1 MIMYYIG
8 IDLGGTNIS
17 AGIVDENGNILVK
30 KETPTMNGRT
40 AEDILDDM
48 AELAKALIKELQIEV
63 SDIESIGIGM
73 PGTMDKQK
81 GISIYANNLNFR
93 NVNVIDEMRKR
104 IDLPCYIENDA
115 NCAAIGENVCGI
127 AYGSKNLIYI
137 TIGTGVGAGIIIN
150 GKVFDGSFGGGGEA
164 GHMVIV
170 AEGEECT
177 CGRKGCWEAY
187 ASASALRREGRIA
200 AAKYPNSKI
209 YDLVDGNIKLIDA
222 KTVFDAYDLGD
233 EIALK
238 IIDKYIK
245 YLAIGLVNLVNIFQP
260 EAIIIGGGVCA
271 QGDKVIEPLIKILNE
286 RVYGGELK
294 TKICVATLGND
305 AGVVGAA
312 MLGRINR
319 EEI

>member
-1 MIMYYIG
+1 MYYIG

-17 AGIVDENGNILVK
+17 AGIADENGNILVK
-30 KETPTMNGRT
+30 ASTPTMNGRA
-40 AEDILDDM
+40 AEDIIDDM
-48 AELAKALIKELQIEV
+48 SGLCSKLMEELKLEV
-63 SDIESIGIGM
+63 NDIESIGVGM
-73 PGTMDKQK
+73 PGTMDKKK
-81 GISIYANNLNFR
+81 GISIYANNLNFD
-93 NVNVIDEMRKR
+93 NVNIVEEMRKR
-104 IDLPCYIENDA
+104 INLPCYIENDA
-115 NCAAIGENVCGI
+115 NCAAIGENVCGV
-127 AYGSKNLIYI
+127 AYGSKSLIYI

-222 KTVFDAYDLGD
+222 KTVFDAADLGD
-233 EIALK
+233 EIALE

-245 YLAIGLVNLVNIFQP
+245 YLGIGLVNLVNIFQP

-271 QGDKVIEPLIKILNE
+271 QGDKVIKPLIKILNE
-286 RVYGGELK
+286 KVYGKELK
-294 TKICVATLGND
+294 TKISIATLGND
-305 AGVVGAA
+305 AGIVGAA
-312 MLGRINR
+312 MLGKINR
-319 EEI
+319 EEF

>member
-30 KETPTMNGRT
+30 ASTPTMNGRA
-40 AEDILDDM
+40 AEDIIDDM
-48 AELAKALIKELQIEV
+48 SGLCSKLMEELKLEV
-63 SDIESIGIGM
+63 NDIESIGVGM
-73 PGTMDKQK
+73 PGTMDKKK
-81 GISIYANNLNFR
+81 GISIYANNLNFD
-93 NVNVIDEMRKR
+93 NVNVVEEMGKR
-104 IDLPCYIENDA
+104 INLPCYIENDA
-115 NCAAIGENVCGI
+115 NCAAIGENVCGV

-222 KTVFDAYDLGD
+222 KTVFDAADLGD
-233 EIALK
+233 EIALE

-271 QGDKVIEPLIKILNE
+271 QGDKVIKPLIEILNE
-286 RVYGGELK
+286 KVYGKELK
-294 TKICVATLGND
+294 TKISIATLGND
-305 AGVVGAA
+305 AGIVGAA
-312 MLGRINR
+312 MLGKINR
-319 EEI
+319 EEF

>member
-17 AGIVDENGNILVK
+17 AGIVDENGNILIK
-30 KETPTMNGRT
+30 NSTPTMNGRD
-40 AEDILDDM
+40 ALEIIDDM
-48 AELAKALIKELQIEV
+48 VGLCTKLMEELRLNVK
-63 SDIESIGIGM
+63 DIEAIGVGM
-73 PGTMDKQK
+73 PGTMDKVK
-81 GISIYANNLNFR
+81 GVSIYANNLNFN
-93 NVNVIDEMRKR
+93 NVNVVEEMKKR

-115 NCAAIGENVCGI
+115 NCAAIGENVCGV
-127 AYGSKNLIYI
+127 AYGSSNLIYI
-137 TIGTGVGAGIIIN
+137 TIGTGLGAGIIIN

-222 KTVFDAYDLGD
+222 KTVFDAADLGD
-233 EIALK
+233 EVANS
-238 IIDKYIK
+238 IINMYIK
-245 YLAIGLVNLVNIFQP
+245 YLAIGIVNLVNIFQP

-271 QGDKVIEPLIKILNE
+271 QGDKVIKPLIEILND
-286 RVYGGELK
+286 RVYGGVLK
-294 TKICVATLGND
+294 TKICIATLGND
-305 AGVVGAA
+305 AGIVGAA
-312 MLGRINR
+312 MLGKINR
-319 EEI
+319 EGI

>member
-1 MIMYYIG
+1 MLYLG

-17 AGIVDENGNILVK
+17 TGIVDENGNILVK
-30 KETPTMNGRT
+30 ASTPTIKGRD

-48 AELAKALIKELQIEV
+48 AELSKKLMNELNVTEK
-63 SDIESIGIGM
+63 DIEAIGVGLPGM
-73 PGTMDKQK
+73 IDKKK
-81 GISIYANNLNFR
+81 GISIYANNLKFN
-93 NVNVIDEMRKR
+93 NTNIVEEMQKR

-115 NCAAIGENVCGI
+115 NCAAIGENVCGV
-127 AYGSKNLIYI
+127 AYGNENLIYI
-137 TIGTGVGAGIIIN
+137 TIGTGLGAGIIIN

-222 KTVFDAYDLGD
+222 KTVFDAADLGD
-233 EIALK
+233 EVAIE
-238 IIDKYIK
+238 IIDMYIK
-245 YLAIGLVNLVNIFQP
+245 YLAVGLVNLVNIFQP

-271 QGDKVIEPLIKILNE
+271 QGDKLINPLKEILSK
-286 RVYGGELK
+286 RVYGGQLK
-294 TKICVATLGND
+294 TKLCIATLGND
-305 AGVVGAA
+305 AGIVGAA
-312 MLGRINR
+312 MLGKINR

>member
-1 MIMYYIG
+1 MLYLG

-17 AGIVDENGNILVK
+17 TGIVDENGNILIK
-30 KETPTMNGRT
+30 ASTPTIKGRD

-48 AELAKALIKELQIEV
+48 AELSKKLMNELNVTEK
-63 SDIESIGIGM
+63 DIEAIGVGLPGM
-73 PGTMDKQK
+73 IDKKK
-81 GISIYANNLNFR
+81 GLSIYANNLKFN
-93 NVNVIDEMRKR
+93 NTNIVEEMQKR

-115 NCAAIGENVCGI
+115 NCAAIGENVCGV
-127 AYGSKNLIYI
+127 AYGNENLIYI
-137 TIGTGVGAGIIIN
+137 TIGTGLGAGIIIN

-222 KTVFDAYDLGD
+222 KTVFDAADLGD
-233 EIALK
+233 EVAID
-238 IIDKYIK
+238 IIDMYIK
-245 YLAIGLVNLVNIFQP
+245 YLAVGLVNLVNIFQP

-271 QGDKVIEPLIKILNE
+271 QGDKLIDPLKEILSK
-286 RVYGGELK
+286 RVYGGQLK
-294 TKICVATLGND
+294 TKLCIATLGND
-305 AGVVGAA
+305 AGIVGAA
-312 MLGRINR
+312 MLGKIKR

>member
-1 MIMYYIG
+1 MYFLG

-17 AGIVDENGNILVK
+17 AGITDENGNILVK
-30 KETPTMNGRT
+30 SSTPTMNGRSS
-40 AEDILDDM
+40 EDIIDDM
-48 AELAKALIKELQIEV
+48 VALCKKLAEELNIEIR
-63 SDIESIGIGM
+63 DIESVGIGM
-73 PGTMDKQK
+73 PGTMNKAR

-93 NVNVIDEMRKR
+93 NVNIVEEMTKR
-104 IDLPCYIENDA
+104 LDIPCFIENDA
-115 NCAAIGENVCGI
+115 NCAAIGENVCGV
-127 AYGSKNLIYI
+127 AYGSRNLIYI

-150 GKVFDGSFGGGGEA
+150 GRVFDGSFGGGGEA

-222 KTVFDAYDLGD
+222 KTVFDAADLGD
-233 EIALK
+233 EIAMG
-238 IIDKYIK
+238 IIDMYIK
-245 YLAIGLVNLVNIFQP
+245 YVAIGLVNLVNIFQP

-271 QGDKVIEPLIKILNE
+271 QGDKVIKPLTKILNE
-286 RVYGGELK
+286 KVYGGELK
-294 TKICVATLGND
+294 TRLCIATLGND
-305 AGVVGAA
+305 AGIVGAA
-312 MLGRINR
+312 MLGKLNR

>member
-1 MIMYYIG
+1 MYYLG

-17 AGIVDENGNILVK
+17 AGITDENGNILVK
-30 KETPTMNGRT
+30 SSTPTMNGRSS
-40 AEDILDDM
+40 EDIIDDM
-48 AELAKALIKELQIEV
+48 AELCKKLAKELNIEV
-63 SDIESIGIGM
+63 KDIESVGIGM
-73 PGTMDKQK
+73 PGTMNKAQ

-93 NVNVIDEMRKR
+93 NVNIVYEMTKR
-104 IDLPCYIENDA
+104 LDIPCFIENDA
-115 NCAAIGENVCGI
+115 NCAAIGENVCGV
-127 AYGSKNLIYI
+127 AYGSRNLIYI

-150 GKVFDGSFGGGGEA
+150 GRVFDGSFGGGGEA

-222 KTVFDAYDLGD
+222 KTVFDAADLGD
-233 EIALK
+233 EIAME
-238 IIDKYIK
+238 IIDMYIK
-245 YLAIGLVNLVNIFQP
+245 YVAIGLVNLVNIFQP

-271 QGDKVIEPLIKILNE
+271 QGDKVIKPLTKILNE

-294 TKICVATLGND
+294 TKLCIATLGND
-305 AGVVGAA
+305 AGIVGAA
-312 MLGRINR
+312 MLGKLNR

>member
-1 MIMYYIG
+1 MLYLG

-17 AGIVDENGNILVK
+17 TGIVDENGNILVK
-30 KETPTMNGRT
+30 ASTPTIKGRD

-48 AELAKALIKELQIEV
+48 AELSKKLMNELNVTEK
-63 SDIESIGIGM
+63 DIEAIGVGLPGM
-73 PGTMDKQK
+73 IDKKK
-81 GISIYANNLNFR
+81 GISIYANNLKFN
-93 NVNVIDEMRKR
+93 NTNIVEEMQKR

-115 NCAAIGENVCGI
+115 NCAAIGENVCGV
-127 AYGSKNLIYI
+127 AYGSENLIYI
-137 TIGTGVGAGIIIN
+137 TIGTGLGAGIIIN

-222 KTVFDAYDLGD
+222 KTVFDAADLGD
-233 EIALK
+233 EVAIE
-238 IIDKYIK
+238 IIDMYIK
-245 YLAIGLVNLVNIFQP
+245 YLAVGLVNLVNIFQP

-271 QGDKVIEPLIKILNE
+271 QGDKLINPLKEILSK
-286 RVYGGELK
+286 RVYGGQLK
-294 TKICVATLGND
+294 TKLCIATLGND
-305 AGVVGAA
+305 AGIVGAA
-312 MLGRINR
+312 MLGKINR

>member
-1 MIMYYIG
+1 M
-8 IDLGGTNIS
+8 
-17 AGIVDENGNILVK
+17 AGLSRRLME
-30 KETPTMNGRT
+30 
-40 AEDILDDM
+40 
-48 AELAKALIKELQIEV
+48 ELNVTEK
-63 SDIESIGIGM
+63 DIEAIGIGL
-73 PGTMDKQK
+73 PGIIDKQK
-81 GISIYANNLNFR
+81 GVSVYANNLNFN
-93 NVNVIDEMRKR
+93 NVNIVEEMQKK
-104 IDLPCYIENDA
+104 INLPCYIENDA
-115 NCAAIGENVCGI
+115 NCAAIGENVCGV
-127 AYGSKNLIYI
+127 AYGSENLIYI

-222 KTVFDAYDLGD
+222 KTVFDAADLGD
-233 EIALK
+233 EVAK
-238 IIDKYIK
+238 DIIDRYIK
-245 YLAIGLVNLVNIFQP
+245 YVAIGLVNLVNIFQP

-271 QGDKVIEPLIKILNE
+271 QGDKVINPLKEILSE

-305 AGVVGAA
+305 AGIVGAA

>member
-1 MIMYYIG
+1 MLYIG

-17 AGIVDENGNILVK
+17 TGIVDENGNILVK
-30 KETPTMNGRT
+30 ASTPTMNGRNS
-40 AEDILDDM
+40 EDILEDM
-48 AELAKALIKELQIEV
+48 AEISKKLMKELNVTEK
-63 SDIESIGIGM
+63 DIEAIGVGL
-73 PGTMDKQK
+73 PGLIDKKK
-81 GISIYANNLNFR
+81 GVSIYANNLNF
-93 NVNVIDEMRKR
+93 NNINIVEEMQKR
-104 IDLPCYIENDA
+104 IDVPCYIENDA
-115 NCAAIGENVCGI
+115 NCAAIGENVCGV

-137 TIGTGVGAGIIIN
+137 TIGTGLGAGIIIN

-222 KTVFDAYDLGD
+222 KTVFDAADLGD
-233 EIALK
+233 EVAIE
-238 IIDKYIK
+238 IIDMYIK
-245 YLAIGLVNLVNIFQP
+245 YLAVGLVNLVNIFQP

-271 QGDKVIEPLIKILNE
+271 QGDKVINPLKEILSE
-286 RVYGGELK
+286 RVYGGQLK
-294 TKICVATLGND
+294 TKLCIATLGND
-305 AGVVGAA
+305 AGIVGAA
-312 MLGRINR
+312 MLGKINR

>member
-1 MIMYYIG
+1 MYYIG

-17 AGIVDENGNILVK
+17 AGIADENGNILVK
-30 KETPTMNGRT
+30 ASTPTMNGRA
-40 AEDILDDM
+40 AEDIIDDM
-48 AELAKALIKELQIEV
+48 SGLCSKLMEELKLEV
-63 SDIESIGIGM
+63 NDIESIGVGM
-73 PGTMDKQK
+73 PGTMDKKK
-81 GISIYANNLNFR
+81 GISIYANNLNFD
-93 NVNVIDEMRKR
+93 NVNIVEEMRKR
-104 IDLPCYIENDA
+104 INLPCYIENDA
-115 NCAAIGENVCGI
+115 NCAAIGENVCGV
-127 AYGSKNLIYI
+127 AYGSKSLIYI

-222 KTVFDAYDLGD
+222 KTVFDAADLGD
-233 EIALK
+233 EIALE

-245 YLAIGLVNLVNIFQP
+245 YLGIGLVNLVNIFQP

-271 QGDKVIEPLIKILNE
+271 QGDKVIKPLIEILNE
-286 RVYGGELK
+286 KVYGKELK
-294 TKICVATLGND
+294 TKISIATLGND
-305 AGVVGAA
+305 AGIVGAA
-312 MLGRINR
+312 MLGKINR
-319 EEI
+319 EEF

>member
-1 MIMYYIG
+1 MYYIG

-17 AGIVDENGNILVK
+17 AGIADENGNILVK
-30 KETPTMNGRT
+30 ASTPTMNGRA
-40 AEDILDDM
+40 AEDIIDDM
-48 AELAKALIKELQIEV
+48 SGLCSKLMEELKLEV
-63 SDIESIGIGM
+63 NDIESIGVGM
-73 PGTMDKQK
+73 PGTMDKKK
-81 GISIYANNLNFR
+81 GISIYANNLNFD
-93 NVNVIDEMRKR
+93 NVNIVEEMGKR
-104 IDLPCYIENDA
+104 INLPCYIENDA
-115 NCAAIGENVCGI
+115 NCAAIGENVCGV
-127 AYGSKNLIYI
+127 AYGSKSLIYI

-222 KTVFDAYDLGD
+222 KTVFDAADLGD
-233 EIALK
+233 EIALE

-245 YLAIGLVNLVNIFQP
+245 YLGIGLVNLVNIFQP

-271 QGDKVIEPLIKILNE
+271 QGDKVIKPLIEILNE
-286 RVYGGELK
+286 KVYGKELK
-294 TKICVATLGND
+294 TKISIATLGND
-305 AGVVGAA
+305 AGIVGAA
-312 MLGRINR
+312 MLGKINR
-319 EEI
+319 EEF

>member
-1 MIMYYIG
+1 MLYIG

-30 KETPTMNGRT
+30 ASTPTMNGREY
-40 AEDILDDM
+40 EDIIDDM
-48 AELAKALIKELQIEV
+48 AELSKKLMKELNVTEK
-63 SDIESIGIGM
+63 DIEALGVGLPGM
-73 PGTMDKQK
+73 IDKKK
-81 GISIYANNLNFR
+81 GISIYANNLNFN
-93 NVNVIDEMRKR
+93 NVNIVEEMQKR

-115 NCAAIGENVCGI
+115 NCAAIGENICGV
-127 AYGSKNLIYI
+127 AYGNENLIYI
-137 TIGTGVGAGIIIN
+137 TIGTGLGAGIIMN

-170 AEGEECT
+170 AEGEECS

-222 KTVFDAYDLGD
+222 KTVFDAADMDD
-233 EIALK
+233 EIAVE

-245 YLAIGLVNLVNIFQP
+245 YLAVGLVNLVNIFQP

-271 QGDKVIEPLIKILNE
+271 QGDNIINPLKKILSE
-286 RVYGGELK
+286 KVYGGELK
-294 TKICVATLGND
+294 TKLSAATLGND
-305 AGVVGAA
+305 AGIVGAA
-312 MLGRINR
+312 MLGKINR

>member
-1 MIMYYIG
+1 MYYIG

-17 AGIVDENGNILVK
+17 AGIADENGNILVK
-30 KETPTMNGRT
+30 ASTPTMNGRA
-40 AEDILDDM
+40 AEDIIDDM
-48 AELAKALIKELQIEV
+48 SGLCSKLMEELKLEV
-63 SDIESIGIGM
+63 NDIESIGVGM
-73 PGTMDKQK
+73 PGTMDKKK
-81 GISIYANNLNFR
+81 GISIYANNLNFD
-93 NVNVIDEMRKR
+93 NVNIVEEMRKR
-104 IDLPCYIENDA
+104 INLPCYIENDA
-115 NCAAIGENVCGI
+115 NCAAIGENVCGV
-127 AYGSKNLIYI
+127 AYGSKSLIYI

-222 KTVFDAYDLGD
+222 KTVFDAADLGD
-233 EIALK
+233 EIALE

-245 YLAIGLVNLVNIFQP
+245 YLGIGLVNLVNIFQP

-271 QGDKVIEPLIKILNE
+271 QGDKVIKPLVKILNE
-286 RVYGGELK
+286 KVYGKELK
-294 TKICVATLGND
+294 TKISIATLGND
-305 AGVVGAA
+305 AGIVGAA
-312 MLGRINR
+312 MLGKINR
-319 EEI
+319 EEF

>member
-1 MIMYYIG
+1 MYYLG

-17 AGIVDENGNILVK
+17 VGIVDENGNILVK
-30 KETPTMNGRT
+30 SSTPTMNGR
-40 AEDILDDM
+40 AYMDIIDDM
-48 AELAKALIKELQIEV
+48 AELSKKLMAELKLDV
-63 SDIESIGIGM
+63 NDIESIGIGM
-73 PGTMDKQK
+73 PGTMDKTK
-81 GISIYANNLNFR
+81 GVSTYANNLNF
-93 NVNVIDEMRKR
+93 NNINIVEEMQKR
-104 IDLPCYIENDA
+104 INLPCYIENDA

-127 AYGSKNLIYI
+127 AYGSRNLIYI
-137 TIGTGVGAGIIIN
+137 TLGTGVGAGIIIN

-222 KTVFDAYDLGD
+222 KTVFDAADLGD
-233 EIALK
+233 DVAID

-245 YLAIGLVNLVNIFQP
+245 YLAIGIVNLVNIFEP

-271 QGDKVIEPLIKILNE
+271 QGDKVIKPLTDILNE
-286 RVYGGELK
+286 RVYGGNLK

-312 MLGRINR
+312 MLGKINR

>member
-1 MIMYYIG
+1 MYYIG

-30 KETPTMNGRT
+30 ASTPTMNGRA
-40 AEDILDDM
+40 AEDIIDDM
-48 AELAKALIKELQIEV
+48 SGLCSKLMEELKLEV
-63 SDIESIGIGM
+63 NDIESIGVGM
-73 PGTMDKQK
+73 PGTMDKKK
-81 GISIYANNLNFR
+81 GISIYANNLNFD
-93 NVNVIDEMRKR
+93 NVNVVEEMGKR
-104 IDLPCYIENDA
+104 INLPCYIENDA
-115 NCAAIGENVCGI
+115 NCAAIGENVCGV

-222 KTVFDAYDLGD
+222 KTVFDVADLGD
-233 EIALK
+233 EIALE

-271 QGDKVIEPLIKILNE
+271 QGDKVIKPLIEILNE
-286 RVYGGELK
+286 KVYGKELK
-294 TKICVATLGND
+294 TKISIATLGND
-305 AGVVGAA
+305 AGIVGAA
-312 MLGRINR
+312 MLGKINR
-319 EEI
+319 EEF

>member
-1 MIMYYIG
+1 MLYIG

-17 AGIVDENGNILVK
+17 TGIVDENGNILVK
-30 KETPTMNGRT
+30 ASTPTMNGRNS
-40 AEDILDDM
+40 EDILEDM
-48 AELAKALIKELQIEV
+48 AEISKKLMKELNVTEK
-63 SDIESIGIGM
+63 DIEAIGVGL
-73 PGTMDKQK
+73 PGLIDKKK
-81 GISIYANNLNFR
+81 GVSIYANNLNF
-93 NVNVIDEMRKR
+93 NNINIVEEMQKR
-104 IDLPCYIENDA
+104 IDVPCYIENDA
-115 NCAAIGENVCGI
+115 NCAAIGENVCGV

-137 TIGTGVGAGIIIN
+137 TIGTGLGAGIIIN

-222 KTVFDAYDLGD
+222 KTVFDAADLGD
-233 EIALK
+233 EVAIE
-238 IIDKYIK
+238 IIDMYIK
-245 YLAIGLVNLVNIFQP
+245 YLAVGLVNLVNIFQP

-271 QGDKVIEPLIKILNE
+271 QGDKLINPLKEILSK
-286 RVYGGELK
+286 RVYGGQLK
-294 TKICVATLGND
+294 TKLCIATLGND
-305 AGVVGAA
+305 AGIVGAA
-312 MLGRINR
+312 MLGKINR

>member
-1 MIMYYIG
+1 MLYLG

-17 AGIVDENGNILVK
+17 TGIVDENGNILIK
-30 KETPTMNGRT
+30 ASTPTIKGRD

-48 AELAKALIKELQIEV
+48 AELSKKLMNELNVTEK
-63 SDIESIGIGM
+63 DIEAIGVGLPGM
-73 PGTMDKQK
+73 IDKKK
-81 GISIYANNLNFR
+81 GLSIYANNLKFN
-93 NVNVIDEMRKR
+93 NTNIVEEMQKR

-115 NCAAIGENVCGI
+115 NCAAIGENVCGV
-127 AYGSKNLIYI
+127 AYGNENLIYI
-137 TIGTGVGAGIIIN
+137 TIGTGLGAGIIIN

-222 KTVFDAYDLGD
+222 KTVFDAADLGD
-233 EIALK
+233 EVAID
-238 IIDKYIK
+238 IIDMYIK
-245 YLAIGLVNLVNIFQP
+245 YLAVGLVNLVNIFQP

-271 QGDKVIEPLIKILNE
+271 QGDKLIDPLKEILSK
-286 RVYGGELK
+286 RVYGGQLK
-294 TKICVATLGND
+294 TKLCIATLGND
-305 AGVVGAA
+305 AGIVGAA
-312 MLGRINR
+312 MLGKINR